1 MNDEVTC
8 FRVLDPG
15 SLRLVT
21 FRCASPL
28 PVANTVRTHHSLFF
42 LASCAVLDFL
52 LLSCNLNPT
61 SKKLYSLE
69 TSPASFKGKRR
80 DDYATAYTY
89 NSSTVTFT
97 ADLAPK
103 MARKRSSA
111 PKRQTKIN
119 FSPSAKSSTTQTT
132 PTKTMGSRGFKP
144 KRQSKIDIHN
154 IAPKGTP
161 KQGPKQ
167 AFAYD
172 SSEDE
177 LQADILPVRAKSN
190 GIFGSSD
197 VDAGE
202 QLSSSDSQSD
212 EGEPVK
218 KQTTRASR
226 KRQREE
232 SSDEEATVS
241 VIQRKRARQAESEED
256 DEELRVPGKRQRVAR
271 RPTTPEESEEDVHT
285 PPRSTRRRL
294 TKRPATPDNE
304 EEEEA
309 EQTQPRSTRRRAR
322 RQHASSNE
330 EDDEEGNGSGA
341 ESGDAEEQEELKEEL
356 AFLRSSPLPDRGRLR
371 STSDKPKNKRQE
383 ALEALKR
390 RRAGSVQEPS
400 STPARKTR
408 TVIDSD
414 SESELEIIKEEPDSD
429 EVGDPESPV
438 EDDDEDDEDDR
449 EANALDMFQEDED
462 DTGFIDDDPDA
473 IIGEP
478 DDEQAQLPMQFSSM
492 SRAKPKELF
501 KYAVEW
507 MVMKKIH
514 PAFNAND
521 EIYELTFR
529 KLGDEVKGLAS
540 SKFTSAAWTSDF
552 TKAINARPEL
562 IINEIGGSRREFLTD
577 HCEACN
583 RKNHPATFE
592 LSLTGQP
599 YNPESLEPLGSSS
612 EDSDSESDSDSSLSA
627 DSEADLNGE
636 KPTRDF
642 RGDRIPPASKTFTLG
657 STCKAN
663 AQVAHTLHHWRYH
676 LNDWV
681 KGWLESNGYLT
692 PEKLV
697 KRDKKSDRKREK
709 EARKIVDEMESSG
722 EIRKLHSLYRD
733 QVRFAVEAV
742 NDFKRGWGRR

>member
-1 MNDEVTC
+1 
-8 FRVLDPG
+8 
-15 SLRLVT
+15 
-21 FRCASPL
+21 
-28 PVANTVRTHHSLFF
+28 
-42 LASCAVLDFL
+42 
-52 LLSCNLNPT
+52 
-61 SKKLYSLE
+61 
-69 TSPASFKGKRR
+69 
-80 DDYATAYTY
+80 
-89 NSSTVTFT
+89 
-97 ADLAPK
+97 
-103 MARKRSSA
+103 MARKRADA
-111 PKRQTKIN
+111 PKRQTTIS
-119 FSPSAKSSTTQTT
+119 FSPAAKSSPANTT
-132 PTKTMGSRGFKP
+132 PTKAMGPTRSKA

-161 KQGPKQ
+161 TRSLKKTP
-167 AFAYD
+167 AYD

-177 LQADILPVRAKSN
+177 LQAKEDTSMRVGLPVRAKSN
-190 GIFGSSD
+190 GMFGSSD
-197 VDAGE
+197 VDGVSGE
-202 QLSSSDSQSD
+202 SASDSQS
-212 EGEPVK
+212 EAEK
-218 KQTTRASR
+218 TATTKATRESR
-226 KRQREE
+226 KRQRAE
-232 SSDEEATVS
+232 SSDEEEGTVA
-241 VIQRKRARQAESEED
+241 VIQRKRARRADPEEAEED
-256 DEELRVPGKRQRVAR
+256 DELQIPSKRRRVER
-271 RPTTPEESEEDVHT
+271 REATPKEESEEETAT

-294 TKRPATPDNE
+294 TKRPATLE
-304 EEEEA
+304 EEED
-309 EQTQPRSTRRRAR
+309 EQTPPKSTRRRAR
-322 RQHASSNE
+322 RPRASSDE
-330 EDDEEGNGSGA
+330 EDDEEQEERSGAESGA

-390 RRAGSVQEPS
+390 RRAGSTQEPS
-400 STPARKTR
+400 STPARKPR
-408 TVIDSD
+408 TIIESDSD
-414 SESELEIIKEEPDSD
+414 SELDVIKEEPDSD
-429 EVGDPESPV
+429 EIGDPESV
-438 EDDDEDDEDDR
+438 TEDDEEEEDR
-449 EANALDMFQEDED
+449 DANALDMFQEDED

-473 IIGEP
+473 VIGEP
-478 DDEQAQLPMQFSSM
+478 DEDQPQLPMQFSSM

-514 PAFNAND
+514 PAFNSND

-540 SKFTSAAWTSDF
+540 SKFTSSAWTPDF

-562 IINEIGGSRREFLTD
+562 LINEIGGSRRAFLAD

-599 YNPESLEPLGSSS
+599 YNPDSLEPLDPS
-612 EDSDSESDSDSSLSA
+612 DSDSNTDSDSDLSSLSA
-627 DSEADLNGE
+627 DSETNLNGE
-636 KPTRDF
+636 KPTYDF
-642 RGDRIPPASKTFTLG
+642 RGERIPPSSKIFTLG

-681 KGWLESNGYLT
+681 RGYLDSNGYLT

-697 KRDKKSDRKREK
+697 KRDKKSDRRRET
-709 EARKIVDEMESSG
+709 EARKIVDKMEKKG
-722 EIRKLHSLYRD
+722 EIRKLHHLYKD

>member
-1 MNDEVTC
+1 
-8 FRVLDPG
+8 
-15 SLRLVT
+15 
-21 FRCASPL
+21 
-28 PVANTVRTHHSLFF
+28 
-42 LASCAVLDFL
+42 
-52 LLSCNLNPT
+52 
-61 SKKLYSLE
+61 
-69 TSPASFKGKRR
+69 
-80 DDYATAYTY
+80 
-89 NSSTVTFT
+89 
-97 ADLAPK
+97 
-103 MARKRSSA
+103 MARKRASA

-119 FSPSAKSSTTQTT
+119 FSSNTKSSPAKTT
-132 PTKTMGSRGFKP
+132 PAKAMGSTPSKR

-154 IAPKGTP
+154 IAPKGTSERAP
-161 KQGPKQ
+161 QHTL
-167 AFAYD
+167 ASD

-177 LQADILPVRAKSN
+177 LQVEQDRSMREGLPVRAKSN
-190 GIFGSSD
+190 GTFGSSD
-197 VDAGE
+197 VDVAEGE
-202 QLSSSDSQSD
+202 SSSESHSGA
-212 EGEPVK
+212 EKPVK
-218 KQTTRASR
+218 TRGSR
-226 KRQREE
+226 KRQRAER
-232 SSDEEATVS
+232 SDEEEGTVT
-241 VIQRKRARQAESEED
+241 VMQRKRARQAESEED
-256 DEELRVPGKRQRVAR
+256 DEEELRLPGKRRRVER
-271 RPTTPEESEEDVHT
+271 REPTLEREEEKHT

-294 TKRPATPDNE
+294 TKRPATPE
-304 EEEEA
+304 EEEEEEGEGQA
-309 EQTQPRSTRRRAR
+309 PPKSTRRRAR
-322 RQHASSNE
+322 RQRASSDE
-330 EDDEEGNGSGA
+330 EDGQEGDSGA
-341 ESGDAEEQEELKEEL
+341 GSSNAEEQEELKEEL

-371 STSDKPKNKRQE
+371 STQDKPKNKRQE

-390 RRAGSVQEPS
+390 RRAGSTQEPS

-408 TVIDSD
+408 TVVESDSD
-414 SESELEIIKEEPDSD
+414 SELEIIKEEPDSD
-429 EVGDPESPV
+429 EVGDPESAV
-438 EDDDEDDEDDR
+438 EDDDEEEDR

-473 IIGEP
+473 VIGEP
-478 DDEQAQLPMQFSSM
+478 DDDQPQLPMQFSSM

-514 PAFNAND
+514 PAFNSND
-521 EIYELTFR
+521 EIYDLTFR

-562 IINEIGGSRREFLTD
+562 IINEIGGARREFLTD

-599 YNPESLEPLGSSS
+599 YNPDSLEPL
-612 EDSDSESDSDSSLSA
+612 ETDDSGSDSDTNSDASSLNA
-627 DSEADLNGE
+627 ASETQLNGE
-636 KPTRDF
+636 KPTYDS

-681 KGWLESNGYLT
+681 NRYLETNAYLT

-697 KRDKKSDRKREK
+697 KRDKKSARRREK
-709 EARKIVDEMESSG
+709 EARRIVDEMEKKG
-722 EIRKLHSLYRD
+722 EIRKLHHLYKD

-742 NDFKRGWGRR
+742 NDFKWGWGRR

>member
-1 MNDEVTC
+1 
-8 FRVLDPG
+8 
-15 SLRLVT
+15 
-21 FRCASPL
+21 
-28 PVANTVRTHHSLFF
+28 
-42 LASCAVLDFL
+42 
-52 LLSCNLNPT
+52 
-61 SKKLYSLE
+61 
-69 TSPASFKGKRR
+69 
-80 DDYATAYTY
+80 
-89 NSSTVTFT
+89 
-97 ADLAPK
+97 

-119 FSPSAKSSTTQTT
+119 FSPSAKSSTAQTT
-132 PTKTMGSRGFKP
+132 PTKAKSSKTAKSK
-144 KRQSKIDIHN
+144 KQSKLDLHN
-154 IAPKGTP
+154 IAPTDTP
-161 KQGPKQ
+161 KKASRQ
-167 AFAYD
+167 ALASD

-177 LQADILPVRAKSN
+177 LQVEQGRNMLPVRAKTN
-190 GIFGSSD
+190 GTFGSSD
-197 VDAGE
+197 A
-202 QLSSSDSQSD
+202 DSA
-212 EGEPVK
+212 EGSTSEAEGGAEKVVEKPA
-218 KQTTRASR
+218 TRASR
-226 KRQREE
+226 KRQRAG
-232 SSDEEATVS
+232 SSDDEGTATIV
-241 VIQRKRARQAESEED
+241 RKKRARQAGSDED
-256 DEELRVPGKRQRVAR
+256 ETEELRVPGKRRRVER
-271 RPTTPEESEEDVHT
+271 RVETPEESEEEPT
-285 PPRSTRRRL
+285 PPRSVRRRL
-294 TKRPATPDNE
+294 TSRPSTPDNDE
-304 EEEEA
+304 EEE
-309 EQTQPRSTRRRAR
+309 QTLPRTTKRRTRR
-322 RQHASSNE
+322 QQASSDEEE
-330 EDDEEGNGSGA
+330 EDGPEDGGEAGSD
-341 ESGDAEEQEELKEEL
+341 DAEEQEELKEEL

-371 STSDKPKNKRQE
+371 STQGRPKNKRQE

-390 RRAGSVQEPS
+390 RRAGSTQEPS

-408 TVIDSD
+408 TVVESD
-414 SESELEIIKEEPDSD
+414 SESELEIIKEEPDS
-429 EVGDPESPV
+429 EVGDPESAV
-438 EDDDEDDEDDR
+438 EDDDEDEDDR

-478 DDEQAQLPMQFSSM
+478 DDDQAQLPMQFSSM

-514 PAFNAND
+514 PAFNPND

-562 IINEIGGSRREFLTD
+562 IINEIGGARREILTD

-592 LSLTGQP
+592 LSLTGEP
-599 YNPESLEPLGSSS
+599 YNPESLEPLSS
-612 EDSDSESDSDSSLSA
+612 SDSDSDSDSDNSSSSLSA
-627 DSEADLNGE
+627 SETHLNGE

-697 KRDKKSDRKREK
+697 KRDKKSDRRREK
-709 EARKIVDEMESSG
+709 EARKIVDEMERIG
-722 EIRKLHSLYRD
+722 EIKKLQRLYKD
-733 QVRFAVEAV
+733 QVQFAVEAV